1 MYSISFK
8 DTRMILGIIAED
20 LKKTGRCDFTI
31 AKENFVSVLVGIVLP
46 KNGPYTEEFSLA

>member
-1 MYSISFK
+1 
-8 DTRMILGIIAED
+8 MILGIIAED